1 MKWFPNLCPGTRG
14 RPKGGQENKQKWRG
28 QSLRKGKGTLE
39 PAPDTPFPLSVPPP
53 PALGIT
59 VAAHPHPTCKN
70 PPTQWWDNEE
80 SSVLSHWEFLL
91 DCPELSPPWNALFM
105 LSSWLCLLASSW
117 PPRKESALD
126 PLGYASCPGSELPRD
141 PLHLSHQSHT
151 FLQLHPWCVE
161 KCLTYIWLILDE

>member
-70 PPTQWWDNEE
+70 PPHSGGIMRNPQFFHTG
-80 SSVLSHWEFLL
+80 SSCWT
-91 DCPELSPPWNALFM
+91 A
-105 LSSWLCLLASSW
+105 LSSLLPGMPSSCCLADYAFSLRLGLPERRAPW
-117 PPRKESALD
+117 IPWAMLVAPALNSHGTRCTFHTRVIRFCSCI
-126 PLGYASCPGSELPRD
+126 LG
-141 PLHLSHQSHT
+141 
-151 FLQLHPWCVE
+151 V
-161 KCLTYIWLILDE
+161 